1 MKHETKS
8 LLLKKILFIE
18 QELQSLKRILQEES
32 GEELFHFAEDETI
45 DAEVV
50 FTEKDS
56 AEQHLERLFSIM
68 RQTRSSD
75 EQKKALADLIHS
87 SVSGHPPALESFFR
101 FSFKTFQGRWADYLD
116 ENQAPSSFH
125 IERRKEN
132 SLGELLELKLYLS
145 SDKRSPSPITFKK
158 DPKDQMTWKILSLSL

>member
-1 MKHETKS
+1 MKPETKT
-8 LLLKKILFIE
+8 LLLKKIRFLE
-18 QELQSLKRILQEES
+18 QELQSLRRLVQEES
-32 GEELFHFAEDETI
+32 GSDLFHFAEEEAI
-45 DAEVV
+45 DADVI

-56 AEQHLERLFSIM
+56 AEQYLEQLFSIM
-68 RQTRSSD
+68 CQNRSPD
-75 EQKKALADLIHS
+75 EQKKAIASLIHS
-87 SVSGHPPALESFFR
+87 SVSKHPPALDSFFR

-116 ENQAPSSFH
+116 ENQGPNSFH

-158 DPKDQMTWKILSLSL
+158 DPQNQMNWKILSLSL